1 MNSNKECLTFK
12 CVCEGLLLFC
22 CDVWNVRNG
31 IFHTR
36 NNSLKS
42 GRNRSS
48 RTTCHGRWLH
58 HWALTCYG
66 TFTMLGTVTG
76 NGTQNRTRF
85 NRFWFIMQKYSHWSE
100 TLTELGRIVSYCTN
114 PVPCTGPFPG
124 PIQCEWAITT
134 DTKAKYNSC
143 NIAQWVVQ
151 NLGSY
156 VQLKFL
162 SMLWRLEINKMT
174 KRCTEG

>member
-12 CVCEGLLLFC
+12 CVCEGLLFHEAATYDFWILLFQRQLLFC

-58 HWALTCYG
+58 LWALTCYG

-100 TLTELGRIVSYCTN
+100 TLTGLGRIVSYCTN

-124 PIQCEWAITT
+124 P
-134 DTKAKYNSC
+134 
-143 NIAQWVVQ
+143 
-151 NLGSY
+151 
-156 VQLKFL
+156 
-162 SMLWRLEINKMT
+162 M
-174 KRCTEG
+174 